1 MHPHHN
7 QTASTSLQ
15 IKNITYILLTQEITI
30 DKPLPLPEE
39 LVNFDLDEQTVTL
52 KLEINLEQLAV
63 VGKITIYP

>member
-1 MHPHHN
+1 MHFHHN

-15 IKNITYILLTQEITI
+15 IRNIPYILLTKEITI